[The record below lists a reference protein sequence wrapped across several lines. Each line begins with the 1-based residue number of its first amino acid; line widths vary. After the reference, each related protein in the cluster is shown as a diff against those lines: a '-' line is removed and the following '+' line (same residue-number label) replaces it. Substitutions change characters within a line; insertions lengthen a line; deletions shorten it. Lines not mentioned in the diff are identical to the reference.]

1 MGMLSKKRKIQLKRI
16 VLLIGL
22 VYVIAI
28 YSGLYVPGVNSFF
41 SSVVADDDISIGGGN
56 NDDKNSG
63 GSYGDT
69 KTDNDI
75 DVFNAQ
81 TFIVSNYEQKTGHD
95 VHLYAFP
102 GHRAEL
108 YRDFAIYIFVDKP
121 AMFLIKIDDQKVDE
135 GSVEWRYIH
144 RSHSEYN
151 FMDVTIIVKD
161 DKTGAQRT
169 FEYERIDLLNSPWQ
183 VGKGEDKEEEKEE
196 EPEIVKP
203 YFSLGRGEFTMFILL
218 RVVADAASVLL
229 GAFIGIKLA
238 AIKADLVGVQ
248 RMF

>member
-16 VLLIGL
+16 ILLIGL
-22 VYVIAI
+22 VYIITV
-28 YSGLYVPGVNSFF
+28 YSGLYIPDVNSVF
-41 SSVVADDDISIGGGN
+41 SSAVADDDISIGGGN
-56 NDDKNSG
+56 NGDTNSG
-63 GSYGDT
+63 GSSGET
-69 KTDNDI
+69 TTDSGI
-75 DVFNAQ
+75 DVFDAQ
-81 TFIVSNYEQKTGHD
+81 TFIVSNYERKTGHD

-121 AMFLIKIDDQKVDE
+121 ATYLIKIDDQKVDE
-135 GSVEWRYIH
+135 GSVEWRHIYPG
-144 RSHSEYN
+144 HSEYN
-151 FMDVTIIVKD
+151 FMDVTVIVKD
-161 DKTGAQRT
+161 DETGAQRT
-169 FEYERIDLLNSPWQ
+169 FEYEEIDLLNSPWQ
-183 VGKGEDKEEEKEE
+183 VGKGDEEEEEEEE

-218 RVVADAASVLL
+218 RVVADAVSVLL